1 MALLEIKDLHVEVNG
16 KEILSGVNLE
26 IGKGEVHVLL
36 GPNASGK
43 TTLVM
48 SLIGIPP
55 YKVSK
60 GEIIFDGTNIV
71 NLSIDKRAR
80 KGIGFAFQFPPAIS
94 GVKLRDI
101 IRLCGG
107 KEPWD
112 PSKGQEEIFATEAL
126 KKVGL
131 PKNFRD
137 RDVNVGFSGGE
148 RKRSELAQIFAM
160 KPQLLVLDEPDS
172 GVDID
177 SLKLIGGQVDGF
189 IKETG
194 GSLLLITHHRHILQY
209 IDADLAHVMCDGKIA
224 VSEHPEDILSKIE
237 EQGYCAYMGVCP
249 PALKKEHKSLMPE
262 LEE

>member
-1 MALLEIKDLHVEVNG
+1 MALLEIKDLHVDVNG

-26 IGKGEVHVLL
+26 IGKREVHVLL

-48 SLIGIPP
+48 TLIGIPP

-60 GEIIFDGTNIV
+60 GEIIFDGTNLV
-71 NLSIDKRAR
+71 NLSIDQRAR
-80 KGIGFAFQFPPAIS
+80 KGIGFAFQFPPAIN

-112 PSKGQEEIFATEAL
+112 PNKEREEIFATEAL

-131 PKNFRD
+131 PASFKD

-177 SLKLIGGQVDGF
+177 SLKLIGGQVDSF
-189 IKETG
+189 VKETG

-209 IDADLAHVMCDGKIA
+209 MDADLAHVMCDGKIA

-249 PALKKEHKSLMPE
+249 PALKKEHKRLMPE